1 MSKTI
6 YATGQDDIRALIRL
20 RRHLESGQ
28 FPSVTV
34 IYIAPTGSPK
44 RRRFTA
50 KDIQAIR
57 QRICFS
63 M

>member
-20 RRHLESGQ
+20 RGHLESGQ

-34 IYIAPTGSPK
+34 IYITPTGSPK
-44 RRRFTA
+44 RRCFTA
-50 KDIQAIR
+50 KDLQAIR